1 MIGTRDRMSKRGL
14 DKFCP
19 CAAQRCQRT
28 PCRSQVSA
36 YVIRIQK
43 SSRIDEVQP
52 KLGRSFSRQQG
63 HDLFMMCDVSVS
75 GTSKKC
81 LDGRPGH
88 GPRSGV
94 LSIILRRPLTRKIG
108 VLRHELPVCRGLSGS
123 HGASFAC
130 YLFLQIFWIMRYPT
144 DSVHV
149 VAWPAVAADCDTTT
163 SWVAPLGRP
172 GSCLGLPILGCFCG

>member
-1 MIGTRDRMSKRGL
+1 
-14 DKFCP
+14 
-19 CAAQRCQRT
+19 
-28 PCRSQVSA
+28 
-36 YVIRIQK
+36 
-43 SSRIDEVQP
+43 
-52 KLGRSFSRQQG
+52 
-63 HDLFMMCDVSVS
+63 MMCDVSVS
-75 GTSKKC
+75 GTSKRC

-94 LSIILRRPLTRKIG
+94 LLIIIRRPLTRKIG
-108 VLRHELPVCRGLSGS
+108 VLRRELPVCRGLSGS

-172 GSCLGLPILGCFCG
+172 GSCLGLPILGCFCGSFLSCLCAQSFTRAWPWDIGHRGLHWVRPVLKSTISREGAGWALCKLPGWQ